1 MFNEI
6 ARKRKRGTDQ
16 NWKRTQVSVRSMVL
30 RIRSMHVQH
39 FVGAPPRIPGVNI
52 YILHLHLPLSVLRAN
67 LFRDYSGA
75 KVKINSGKPLLL
87 TN

>member
-39 FVGAPPRIPGVNI
+39 FVGAPPRIAAGRNVDVN
-52 YILHLHLPLSVLRAN
+52 
-67 LFRDYSGA
+67 
-75 KVKINSGKPLLL
+75 
-87 TN
+87 